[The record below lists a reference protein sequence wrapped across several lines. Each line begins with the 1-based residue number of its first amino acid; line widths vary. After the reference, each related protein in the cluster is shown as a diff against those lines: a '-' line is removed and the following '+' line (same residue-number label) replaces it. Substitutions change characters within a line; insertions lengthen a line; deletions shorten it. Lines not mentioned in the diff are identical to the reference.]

1 MEHISVLLKETI
13 YVINPK
19 DNGIYV
25 DMTLGAGGH
34 TKYLLEKSAPNG
46 KVIAFDKDSESIENA
61 QKTLKTVYGDRLILV
76 HSDYSDSLNKLHEL
90 GISEVDGII
99 MDIGVS
105 SYQIDT
111 PDRGFSFLH
120 NGTLDMRMDKESQLT
135 AYDIVNVWDEEDIAD
150 ILKTYGEERFSK
162 RIARKIVSSRPISTT
177 KQLANIVTLAI
188 PKNFYK
194 KIHPATKT
202 FQALRIVVNNELEY
216 LKKGLICAIEMLK
229 DEGVLCVIS
238 FHSLEDRIVKN
249 IFREYKHKQVLRLI
263 NKKPIYPNEEE
274 IQNNRRARSAKLR
287 CVVKINK
294 EGDAI

>member
-90 GISEVDGII
+90 DISEVDGII

-294 EGDAI
+294 EGDAV